1 MGIDVVS
8 AYSWPIEKVNIGDA
22 YLHFVK
28 WAETTGTAFPDWYEN
43 KPDYRDESKIY
54 VVPAE

>member
-1 MGIDVVS
+1 VVS

-28 WAETTGTAFPDWYEN
+28 WAETSGTEFPDWYEN